1 MAKDAIKLVAQ
12 NKKAHFEY
20 FLEELFEA
28 GLVLSGTEVKSLRQ
42 GKCSLKES
50 FVRIEK
56 GEAFLYN
63 MHISPYEQ
71 GNIFNK
77 DPLRTRKLLLHKS
90 EIRRLIGK
98 IKTDGYTIVP
108 VKIYFKGNYAKVQ
121 IALAKGK
128 KLYDKRQDIAKK
140 DQRREA
146 EKSFKIQKMY

>member
-1 MAKDAIKLVAQ
+1 
-12 NKKAHFEY
+12 
-20 FLEELFEA
+20 
-28 GLVLSGTEVKSLRQ
+28 
-42 GKCSLKES
+42 
-50 FVRIEK
+50 
-56 GEAFLYN
+56 

-98 IKTDGYTIVP
+98 VKTDGYTIVP
-108 VKIYFKGNYAKVQ
+108 VKLYFKGNYAKVQ

-146 EKSFKIQKMY
+146 EKNFKIQKMY

>member
-1 MAKDAIKLVAQ
+1 MAKDTIKLVAQ

-28 GLVLSGTEVKSLRQ
+28 GLSLSGTEVKSLRL

-77 DPLRTRKLLLHKS
+77 DPLRTRKMLLHKS

-98 IKTDGYTIVP
+98 VKTDGYTIVP
-108 VKIYFKGNYAKVQ
+108 VRLYFKGNYAKVE

-140 DQRREA
+140 DQKREA
-146 EKSFKIQKMY
+146 EREFKIRNL